1 MSSATGATVTTDR
14 SGVDRRAGLPQ
25 GLTLM
30 VMPLFVMLGSVMIG
44 PVLPAIRAEFA
55 GTPNA
60 ELLTSLLL
68 TAPALCVA
76 LLAPVAAML
85 SNRFGPRRVLLYSLS
100 LYGFAG
106 MAPMALESLGA
117 IFASRFLVG
126 VAEAGIVT
134 GSVVLVSEYF
144 GGKERHKW
152 FAFQNAFLSFF
163 GAILIFTSGIIAAGG
178 WRASFGLYGIGLLMF
193 VTAAIFL
200 FDTAPAQKEHGV
212 SPLPSLKHLLLT
224 GAIAVMGSIAFY
236 IPPVEIAF
244 LLVDKGHAAP
254 ATAGLVSGLAILF
267 SPIGPLLSRRITH
280 LRVATVLAIAFGAM
294 GLGLAIMALATS
306 IPWITAGMALQQIG
320 GGLML
325 TTGVTYAISLSGP
338 GQRSAY
344 TGAWFFLYMISQ
356 FLTPVFLALLGM
368 FVEGRARVILVAGI
382 VVLLVGLSYRLI
394 GDFHRQVVPTGTG
407 EH

>member
-1 MSSATGATVTTDR
+1 
-14 SGVDRRAGLPQ
+14 
-25 GLTLM
+25 
-30 VMPLFVMLGSVMIG
+30 
-44 PVLPAIRAEFA
+44 
-55 GTPNA
+55 
-60 ELLTSLLL
+60 
-68 TAPALCVA
+68 
-76 LLAPVAAML
+76 
-85 SNRFGPRRVLLYSLS
+85 
-100 LYGFAG
+100 
-106 MAPMALESLGA
+106 
-117 IFASRFLVG
+117 
-126 VAEAGIVT
+126 
-134 GSVVLVSEYF
+134 
-144 GGKERHKW
+144 
-152 FAFQNAFLSFF
+152 
-163 GAILIFTSGIIAAGG
+163 
-178 WRASFGLYGIGLLMF
+178 MF

-200 FDTAPAQKEHGV
+200 FDTAPAQKEQ
-212 SPLPSLKHLLLT
+212 SASRLPSLKHLLLI
-224 GAIAVMGSIAFY
+224 GVIAVTGSVAFY
-236 IPPVEIAF
+236 IPPVESAY
-244 LLVDKGHAAP
+244 LLVDKGHATP

-368 FVEGRARVILVAGI
+368 FVEGRARVVLVAGL